1 MNKSTRIKK
10 GLIVTLLA
18 VFLLLEI
25 IFAVPMRKTSAET
38 LLPNIFEGAKVS
50 IQLYWTNGKPSEQ
63 HEDLEPVYD
72 TSDIEWQGIDLK
84 ATAEKYEINSDDA
97 FQVLILIELKSA
109 FTYTG
114 EIIRCTEY
122 AKSAMAGQAGL
133 PFVYLINGNSEELGL
148 TDNGEGLYTLQTPA
162 NNLNISAI
170 KLIDFEFKGGSVLVP
185 TGLRKPDEGNGS
197 VNEGGN
203 SGNAGNN
210 YSGKYTSV
218 LDDLKKDSTFNENDY
233 KSIAKDYSLQVI
245 QIAESSDGELFV
257 YVYQASA
264 ETKFLPATSINIS
277 TAIND
282 SLQYKN
288 YKLFL
293 LNIEG
298 VFCKYLVEDIT
309 VKADTVRYYDISSI
323 FRKWDKSIDSGTPK
337 YNENL
342 IDEAAFEVGKLYTAC
357 TLNGEVTY
365 ACTYSE
371 TILVTEK
378 YVGLI
383 RYPDGFGLASYKQC
397 DSHFVAFSTDK
408 EIDRL
413 IEADVYYVQKSVS
426 RNYVFGQLNQESYGA
441 AEEKYA
447 YLKYT
452 DEASNPAN
460 GWFGHKYTWNRI
472 ESVSDFI
479 ENEGLNTEGL
489 TDLKNK
495 QWVLRFAETSYT
507 TTSGRELSNISSTEV
522 SEVTIL
528 RLKFETDGKVY
539 NLGVVDN
546 KQTGDGKPDNNNTNG
561 TWPKIPSFSD
571 ILDDILD
578 VLKTV
583 FIILIAIIIL
593 VLLIWCAINIID
605 FIKRI
610 CSRTGRTHK
619 HVKRNATKTSR
630 KSGKSKK

>member
-1 MNKSTRIKK
+1 MNISTRIKK
-10 GLIVTLLA
+10 SLILTLSA
-18 VFLLLEI
+18 VFLLFEI
-25 IFAVPMRKTSAET
+25 IFAVPIRKASAEEP

-50 IQLYWTNGKPSEQ
+50 IQLYWTNGKSSEQ
-63 HEDLEPVYD
+63 YEELEPVYD
-72 TSDIEWQGIDLK
+72 TSDIEWQGIDLE
-84 ATAEKYEINSDDA
+84 ATAKKYGINSDKA
-97 FQVLILIELKSA
+97 FQVLILIELESA
-109 FTYTG
+109 FAYSG

-122 AKSAMAGQAGL
+122 AKSAMSGQSGL
-133 PFVYLINGNSEELGL
+133 PFVYLINTNSKELGL
-148 TDNGEGLYTLQTPA
+148 TDNGEGLYTLQIQA
-162 NNLNISAI
+162 YDLNISAI
-170 KLIDFEFKGGSVLVP
+170 KLIDYGFNGGSVLVP
-185 TGLRKPDEGNGS
+185 TGLHKPDESDNSGDQA
-197 VNEGGN
+197 GN
-203 SGNAGNN
+203 SGNSDNN
-210 YSGKYTSV
+210 YSGKYSSV
-218 LDDLKKDSTFNENDY
+218 LDDLQKDSNFKESDY
-233 KSIAKDYSLQVI
+233 TANAEDYSLQVI

-257 YVYQASA
+257 YTYQPSA
-264 ETKFLPATSINIS
+264 KTKFMPATSINIS

-298 VFCKYLVEDIT
+298 VFCKYLVEGIT
-309 VKADTVRYYDISSI
+309 VKTDTVRYYDISSI
-323 FRKWDKSIDSGTPK
+323 FRAWDKSIDSGTPK

-342 IDEAAFEVGKLYTAC
+342 IDEVSYSIGKLYTAC
-357 TLNGEVTY
+357 TINGEVSY
-365 ACTYSE
+365 ACTYPE
-371 TILVTEK
+371 TILVTDK
-378 YVGLI
+378 YVGYI

-397 DSHFVAFSTDK
+397 DSHFIAFSTDK

-426 RNYVFGQLNQESYGA
+426 RNYVYGQLNQENYGT

-472 ESVSDFI
+472 ESVDDFI
-479 ENEGLNTEGL
+479 VNEDLTSEAK

-507 TTSGRELSNISSTEV
+507 TTSGGNLMNISSTEV

-546 KQTGDGKPDNNNTNG
+546 KQTGNGIPDNNDIWGKLPTFNGNG
-561 TWPKIPSFSD
+561 TNWLP
-571 ILDDILD
+571 
-578 VLKTV
+578 
-583 FIILIAIIIL
+583 IILMGLGTIIL
-593 VLLIWCAINIID
+593 VFCVIWLLVKLSEIIGNL
-605 FIKRI
+605 R
-610 CSRTGRTHK
+610 R
-619 HVKRNATKTSR
+619 
-630 KSGKSKK
+630 